1 MKKKQG
7 FIINLQ
13 FALFYCVQLKNNNA
27 ITVFYFGY
35 KSNILA
41 RSKKNIKKRKNENQV
56 NEKIIKSKIE
66 TRQDFHHIE
75 VDRNAEIFAK
85 HKDGTSSLGI

>member
-1 MKKKQG
+1 M
-7 FIINLQ
+7 
-13 FALFYCVQLKNNNA
+13 
-27 ITVFYFGY
+27 FYFGY